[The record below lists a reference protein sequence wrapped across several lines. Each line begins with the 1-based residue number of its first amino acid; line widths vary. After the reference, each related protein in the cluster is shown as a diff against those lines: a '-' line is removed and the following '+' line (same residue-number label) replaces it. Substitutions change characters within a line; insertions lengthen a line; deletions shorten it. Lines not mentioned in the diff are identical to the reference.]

1 MKRFSLLFAA
11 LLTLLLPWAAPAH
24 AATLTDQDRADV
36 ARIETYLNSFR
47 TMSGR
52 FLQVGADGL
61 SSEGKV
67 WLSRP
72 GRMRFEY
79 DPPVP
84 ILVVGDGTFVIF
96 HDKELGQIDRIPLGA
111 TPLAFILRDE
121 VKLSGSAADKVAV
134 DKVERQRGLLRVTL
148 LDTARP
154 KEGRL
159 TLTFSDGPLT
169 LRQWQVIDAQGK
181 ATNITLND
189 MALNETLPGRLFVF
203 IDPTPRGGNSG
214 GR

>member
-1 MKRFSLLFAA
+1 MKLLSFVLAA
-11 LLTLLLPWAAPAH
+11 LLAVAAPAPFSLAF
-24 AATLTDQDRADV
+24 AAPLTEQDKADV
-36 ARIETYLNSFR
+36 ARVETYLNGFR
-47 TMSGR
+47 TLSGR
-52 FLQVGADGL
+52 FLQVGPDGL

-96 HDKELGQIDRIPLGA
+96 HDKELGQVDRIPLGA

-121 VKLSGSAADKVAV
+121 VKLSGGLSV
-134 DKVERQRGLLRVTL
+134 DSVERQRGVLRLTL
-148 LDTARP
+148 FDTARP
-154 KEGRL
+154 KEGKL
-159 TLTFSDGPLT
+159 ILTFSDGPLT
-169 LRQWQVIDAQGK
+169 LRQWQIVDAQGK
-181 ATNITLND
+181 TTNINLND
-189 MALNETLPGRLFVF
+189 VALNETFPGRLFVF
-203 IDPTPRGGNSG
+203 IDPPQRGATSG

>member
-1 MKRFSLLFAA
+1 MLRRR
-11 LLTLLLPWAAPAH
+11 TLLLSATALPLMARATPSLSAPN
-24 AATLTDQDRADV
+24 LSPQDKADI
-36 ARIETYLNSFR
+36 ARVEAYLNGLKSLKAH
-47 TMSGR
+47 
-52 FLQVGADGL
+52 FLQVAQDGGV
-61 SSEGKV
+61 SEGTA
-67 WLSRP
+67 WLERP

-121 VKLSGSAADKVAV
+121 VKLSGGLSV
-134 DKVERQRGLLRVTL
+134 DKVERQRGVLRVTL
-148 LDTARP
+148 FDTARP

-189 MALNETLPGRLFVF
+189 VALNETLPGRLFVF
-203 IDPTPRGGNSG
+203 IDPSPRGGSSG

>member
-1 MKRFSLLFAA
+1 MTRFLLLFAA
-11 LLTLLLPWAAPAH
+11 LLALLLPMAAPAR

-36 ARIETYLNSFR
+36 ARIEAYLNGFH

-52 FLQVGADGL
+52 FLQVGPDGL

-121 VKLSGSAADKVAV
+121 VKLSGGLSV
-134 DKVERQRGLLRVTL
+134 DKVERQRGVLRVTL
-148 LDTARP
+148 FDTARP

-189 MALNETLPGRLFVF
+189 VALNETLPGRLFVF
-203 IDPTPRGGNSG
+203 IDPSPRGGSSG